1 MKDSSMHPPDS
12 TFLLLNREAP
22 ATPRDLSC
30 ILQRDQPA
38 PADASRRCGPR
49 AISSEAGAGMVL
61 RTGDGKGR
69 RRQAFT
75 LVEMLLVLVI
85 LATLAAIVIP
95 RFAGRS
101 EQARVTAA
109 QSQIASF
116 QLALDAF
123 EVDNGYYPS
132 TSQGLNAL
140 VQQPNNAPDWR
151 GPYLRKGVPL
161 DPWGN
166 PYTYEYPGR
175 RNPGGYDLMSMGPDR
190 RVGGGDDITNW
201 DESQR

>member
-1 MKDSSMHPPDS
+1 MRNQLSIQTADLEPP
-12 TFLLLNREAP
+12 
-22 ATPRDLSC
+22 
-30 ILQRDQPA
+30 
-38 PADASRRCGPR
+38 ASRGVDLIIEPQPEPGLGGGLVRR
-49 AISSEAGAGMVL
+49 GAGGVGLGGGTGL
-61 RTGDGKGR
+61 RLPGEGRRGR
-69 RRQAFT
+69 RREAFT

-101 EQARVTAA
+101 QQARVTAA

-123 EVDNGYYPS
+123 EVDNGFYPP
-132 TSQGLNAL
+132 TSPGLNAL
-140 VQQPNNAPDWR
+140 VQQPSNAPDWR

-175 RNPGGYDLMSMGPDR
+175 RNPDGYDLMSMGLDQ

-201 DESQR
+201 DEPQR

>member
-1 MKDSSMHPPDS
+1 MKDPSMHPHS
-12 TFLLLNREAP
+12 SLLLLKQEAP
-22 ATPRDLSC
+22 APPRDLPR
-30 ILQRDQPA
+30 ILQRIQPA
-38 PADASRRCGPR
+38 PAHPSSRCSLPVTPSDVG
-49 AISSEAGAGMVL
+49 GGMVL
-61 RTGDGKGR
+61 RAEGGNGR

-123 EVDNGYYPS
+123 EVDNGFYPP

-175 RNPGGYDLMSMGPDR
+175 RNPGGYDLMSMGPDQ

>member
-1 MKDSSMHPPDS
+1 MQIKLISPQSK
-12 TFLLLNREAP
+12 A
-22 ATPRDLSC
+22 
-30 ILQRDQPA
+30 ILQSRPTTGQGIQPCL
-38 PADASRRCGPR
+38 ASRR
-49 AISSEAGAGMVL
+49 L
-61 RTGDGKGR
+61 GR
-69 RRQAFT
+69 RHAFT

-101 EQARVTAA
+101 QQARVTAA

-123 EVDNGYYPS
+123 EVDNGFYPPS
-132 TSQGLNAL
+132 SPGLNAL

-175 RNPGGYDLMSMGPDR
+175 RNPDGYDLMSMGPDG

-201 DESQR
+201 DEPQR

>member
-1 MKDSSMHPPDS
+1 MHISSSFLPANHNPSTLRRGDPHANRMH
-12 TFLLLNREAP
+12 AP
-22 ATPRDLSC
+22 A
-30 ILQRDQPA
+30 
-38 PADASRRCGPR
+38 RRGGLD
-49 AISSEAGAGMVL
+49 SGL
-61 RTGDGKGR
+61 RLFPER
-69 RRQAFT
+69 RREHRRRAFT

-101 EQARVTAA
+101 EQARITAA

-116 QLALDAF
+116 QLALDTF
-123 EVDNGYYPS
+123 EVDNGFYPA
-132 TSQGLNAL
+132 TSPGLNAL

-151 GPYLRKGVPL
+151 GPYLRKGVPP

-166 PYTYEYPGR
+166 AYVYEYPGR
-175 RNPGGYDLMSMGPDR
+175 RNPAGYDLMSMGPDG

-201 DESQR
+201 DEPQR

>member
-1 MKDSSMHPPDS
+1 MYNYSISPPW
-12 TFLLLNREAP
+12 NRGQPTSQRGGPGAARDDEP
-22 ATPRDLSC
+22 ARSAGL
-30 ILQRDQPA
+30 
-38 PADASRRCGPR
+38 RRCG
-49 AISSEAGAGMVL
+49 
-61 RTGDGKGR
+61 TGDAQSGTTAGLAILTGSGR
-69 RRQAFT
+69 GGRRQAFT

-109 QSQIASF
+109 QSQIGSF

-123 EVDNGYYPS
+123 EVDNGFYPPS
-132 TSQGLNAL
+132 SPGLNAL

-151 GPYLRKGVPL
+151 GPYLRKGVPP

-175 RNPGGYDLMSMGPDR
+175 RNPDGYDLMSMGPDQ

-201 DESQR
+201 DEQQR

>member
-1 MKDSSMHPPDS
+1 MHAIVTVTLPTGFNPDHS
-12 TFLLLNREAP
+12 AV
-22 ATPRDLSC
+22 ATGAAQQAIMPIAR
-30 ILQRDQPA
+30 
-38 PADASRRCGPR
+38 SRR
-49 AISSEAGAGMVL
+49 
-61 RTGDGKGR
+61 GR

-101 EQARVTAA
+101 QQARVTAA

-123 EVDNGYYPS
+123 EVDNGFYPS
-132 TSQGLNAL
+132 TSPGLNAL
-140 VQQPNNAPDWR
+140 VQQPANAPDWR

-161 DPWGN
+161 DPWSN
-166 PYTYEYPGR
+166 AYIYEYPGR
-175 RNPGGYDLMSMGPDR
+175 RNPDGYDLMSMGPDG

-201 DESQR
+201 DEVQR

>member
-1 MKDSSMHPPDS
+1 MHNHSISPPLD
-12 TFLLLNREAP
+12 REQP
-22 ATPRDLSC
+22 PS
-30 ILQRDQPA
+30 QRDEPGAVQNDQPTWNGGTGGA
-38 PADASRRCGPR
+38 LSGRT
-49 AISSEAGAGMVL
+49 AGLIILPGL
-61 RTGDGKGR
+61 GRNR
-69 RRQAFT
+69 RRRAFT

-101 EQARVTAA
+101 QQARVTAA
-109 QSQIASF
+109 QSQIGSF

-123 EVDNGYYPS
+123 EVDNGFYPP
-132 TSQGLNAL
+132 TSPGLNAL

-175 RNPGGYDLMSMGPDR
+175 RNPDGYDLMSMGPDQ

-201 DESQR
+201 DEPQR